1 MKAPAPPAPPDPEKT
16 AAAQAGMNID
26 TAQAQQLTNM
36 TNQVTPQGTLTYSR
50 SGENQFTD
58 SQGKLVTIP
67 QYTATTVYSPD
78 QQKLFDLSNQTEAKI
93 GQIGLDQAGKI
104 GDLLGTPVNLN
115 NEETERRLFELR
127 SKRLDPMFARDEAAL
142 ETKLANQGIARG
154 SAAYSAAMDDFNR
167 GKSDAYNQLLLTG
180 RGQSVQEALAERNQ
194 PINEITALLNGSQV
208 SQPNFINTP
217 QSPVAGVDY
226 IGLKNQQYQAQMQ
239 AYNQQVASKNAMMG
253 GLFGMIGSGVSMFS
267 DKRLKENIK
276 PVGKLNDG
284 TKIYS
289 YNYKGDDA
297 PQVGVMA
304 QEAEKRHPEAIG
316 EVFGF
321 KTVDYSKI
329 VEGQ

>member
-1 MKAPAPPAPPDPEKT
+1 
-16 AAAQAGMNID
+16 MNID

-104 GDLLGTPVNLN
+104 GDLLGSPINVN
-115 NEETERRLFELR
+115 NEETERRLFELG

-239 AYNQQVASKNAMMG
+239 AYQQQVASKNAMMG

-304 QEAEKRHPEAIG
+304 QEAEKKHPDAIG

>member
-1 MKAPAPPAPPDPEKT
+1 
-16 AAAQAGMNID
+16 
-26 TAQAQQLTNM
+26 
-36 TNQVTPQGTLTYSR
+36 
-50 SGENQFTD
+50 
-58 SQGKLVTIP
+58 
-67 QYTATTVYSPD
+67 
-78 QQKLFDLSNQTEAKI
+78 
-93 GQIGLDQAGKI
+93 
-104 GDLLGTPVNLN
+104 
-115 NEETERRLFELR
+115 
-127 SKRLDPMFARDEAAL
+127 
-142 ETKLANQGIARG
+142 
-154 SAAYSAAMDDFNR
+154 MDDFNR
-167 GKSDAYNQLLLTG
+167 GRSDAYNQLLLTG

-239 AYNQQVASKNAMMG
+239 AYQQQVASKNAMMG

-304 QEAEKRHPEAIG
+304 QEAEKKHPDAIG

-329 VEGQ
+329 VEQQ